1 MVFETKNAN
10 LVSFQKMLDK
20 KKLFETKN
28 ANLTKNAKHFLFQK
42 AFFCQA
48 FFEKIQGFGFP
59 ELFIKQKNINI
70 QKKYWSIS
78 YFIIKTA
85 I

>member
-1 MVFETKNAN
+1 MVFETKNAKF
-10 LVSFQKMLDK
+10 VSFQKG
-20 KKLFETKN
+20 
-28 ANLTKNAKHFLFQK
+28 
-42 AFFCQA
+42 FFCQP
-48 FFEKIQGFGFP
+48 FFEKIQTFGFP